1 MKSDSQHTFMIGAI
15 RENGVWALDS
25 NYGPG
30 VDKTPRYHFFT
41 WDKLNEISGLFTIYR
56 IEK

>member
-1 MKSDSQHTFMIGAI
+1 MIGAI